1 MIGTNFLE
9 LGTAMTQNSVVLLE
23 FNELCPGLLDRWMA
37 AGKLPN
43 FKKFHDSSEVYVTE
57 ADARAPAL
65 EPWIQWHSMHT
76 GVDYAT
82 HQVFRL
88 TDGPL
93 DRRDSMWSLL
103 QDAGLKTFNCG
114 SMNTAGYDTEGSVF
128 LPDPWCTSEKA
139 HPAELDRFYRFVSRQ
154 VREYSNVENR
164 SALAEALDFLSFM
177 VRRGLRLRTVL
188 DIVQQLAAEKIQD
201 HRLSWRRVA
210 ILDWLQTDLFMHYFR
225 KVRPQ
230 FSTFFL
236 NSTAHLQHTYWR
248 HMDPDAF
255 TVKPDQAELE
265 RYGDAILFGYQNMD
279 RTLGRFFAL
288 EKRQPVTLVLASALS
303 QQPFLKAEAQ
313 GGQRFY
319 RPRNMDGFLA
329 WLGLKPATT
338 QPVMTHQYMLRF
350 EDAGQAEQ
358 AVGRLERLTVDNE
371 RLLDIDRRDPTTVY
385 IGSQIRRLLPED
397 ALLGGAGEESR
408 PFGELFYLIDATK
421 SGCHH
426 PDGVLWFKTG
436 LPQRHPDRVSI
447 LNVLPTLLDL
457 FDVPVPAHLGEGAS
471 HRSLLPGWRTA
482 STGRS
487 MAPALAAG

>member
-1 MIGTNFLE
+1 
-9 LGTAMTQNSVVLLE
+9 MTRNSLILLE
-23 FNELCPGLLDRWMA
+23 FNELCPDLLDRWMA

-43 FKKFHDSSEVYVTE
+43 FKRFHDNSEVYITE
-57 ADARAPAL
+57 ADAKAPAL
-65 EPWIQWHSMHT
+65 EPWIQWYSMHT

-82 HQVFRL
+82 HKVFRL

-93 DRRDSMWSLL
+93 NPRADMWNLL

-114 SMNTAGYDTEGSVF
+114 SMNTAGYDTKGSIF
-128 LPDPWCTSEKA
+128 LPDPWCTGEKA

-164 SALAEALDFLSFM
+164 SAVAEALDFLTFM
-177 VRRGLRLRTVL
+177 AKRGLRVRTVI
-188 DIVQQLAAEKIQD
+188 DIMKQIVAEKIQD
-201 HRLSWRRVA
+201 SHLSWRRAAV
-210 ILDWLQTDLFMHYFR
+210 LDWLQTDLFMHYF
-225 KVRPQ
+225 KKSRPH

-255 TVKPDQAELE
+255 SVKPDQAELD

-279 RTLGRFFAL
+279 RLLGRFFAL
-288 EKRQPVTLVLASALS
+288 EKHHPVTLVLASALS
-303 QQPFLKAEAQ
+303 QQPFLKAEAE

-319 RPRNMDGFLA
+319 RPRNMDSLLA
-329 WLGLKPATT
+329 WLGLKPAAA

-350 EDAGQAEQ
+350 DEAEQTEQ
-358 AVGRLERLTVDNE
+358 AVGRLQRLTVDNE
-371 RLLDIDRRDPTTVY
+371 RLLDIDRRDPTTIY

-397 ALLGGAGEESR
+397 AELMTTDGESR
-408 PFGELFYLIDATK
+408 RFSELFYLIDATK

-436 LPQRHPDRVSI
+436 EGQRHRDRVSI
-447 LNVLPTLLDL
+447 LNVLPTVLDV
-457 FDVPVPAHLGEGAS
+457 FDVPIPTALGQGAS
-471 HRSLLPGWRTA
+471 HRSLLPGWQTA
-482 STGRS
+482 ITDRP
-487 MAPALAAG
+487 MAPALASG